1 MDRTELAGWASA
13 LEARSPQDILAF
25 AAERFAPRL
34 AFATG
39 FGAEGCV
46 LVDMAARA
54 GLQVDL
60 FTLDT
65 GYLFPETYTL
75 WNALE
80 RRYGVTIRG
89 VRPWFD
95 APGAAPADGR
105 APWES
110 DPEACCRARKVEPL
124 AAELSRFDA
133 WITAIRRD
141 QTEERAG
148 ALPVEW
154 DAKFGLVKVNPLVRW
169 SADDVAR
176 YVKEHDVPVNP
187 LHARGY
193 PSIGCAPCTTPVGAG
208 EDPRAGRWRGSAR
221 KECGLHVPPARSVR
235 PERSEAESKGEPTS
249 NPTLTPALNA
259 SARPERSEA

>member
-1 MDRTELAGWASA
+1 MTHEELATWAGA
-13 LEARSPQDILAF
+13 LEERPPQEILAQ
-25 AAERFAPRL
+25 AAARFAPRL
-34 AFATG
+34 GFATG

-46 LVDMAARA
+46 LIDMAARA
-54 GLQVDL
+54 GLAVDF

-80 RRYGVTIRG
+80 ERYGIAIRG

-95 APGAAPADGR
+95 AQPADPLPGPLPSR
-105 APWES
+105 ERGTESDLAPWQV
-110 DPEACCRARKVEPL
+110 DAEACCEARKVKPL
-124 AAELSRFDA
+124 RAELSRLDA

-141 QTEERAG
+141 QTPDRAG

-154 DAKFGLVKVNPLVRW
+154 DEKFGLVKVNPLVRW
-169 SADDVAR
+169 TAADVAS
-176 YVKEHDVPVNP
+176 YAKAHDVPLNP

-193 PSIGCAPCTTPVGAG
+193 PSIGCAPCTTPVAPG

-221 KECGLHVPPARSVR
+221 KECGLHVR
-235 PERSEAESKGEPTS
+235 P
-249 NPTLTPALNA
+249 A
-259 SARPERSEA
+259 SALSSPGSLSKRGP